1 MSNPIRACLLAAG
14 LVFIATPAPA
24 HTSAPETLQKP
35 DLRQHLA
42 MRFTPTRSIRQ
53 RQRMM
58 KLHMLLMQL
67 GTQQLRSG
75 R

>member
-1 MSNPIRACLLAAG
+1 MSKPLRACLLAAG
-14 LVFIATPAPA
+14 LVFITTPVQA
-24 HTSAPETLQKP
+24 HSSAPETLQKP
-35 DLRQHLA
+35 SVRQHLA

-67 GTQQLRSG
+67 GARQLRPG
-75 R
+75 K

>member
-1 MSNPIRACLLAAG
+1 MSKSIRASLLAVG
-14 LVFIATPAPA
+14 LVFIASPAPA
-24 HTSAPETLQKP
+24 HTSGPETLAKP
-35 DLRQHLA
+35 SMRQHLA

-67 GTQQLRSG
+67 GARQLRSG
-75 R
+75 K